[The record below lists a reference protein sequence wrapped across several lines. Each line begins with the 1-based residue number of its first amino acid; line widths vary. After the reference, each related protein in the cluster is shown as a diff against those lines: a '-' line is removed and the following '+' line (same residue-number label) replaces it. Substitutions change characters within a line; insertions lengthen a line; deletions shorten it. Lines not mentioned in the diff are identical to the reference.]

1 MPITYG
7 SVCSGI
13 ESATVAWRPLGWR
26 AQWLAEIEPFPSAVL
41 AHHYPATPNHGDMT
55 KLARQV
61 LAGSIAAPEVL
72 VGGTPCFTAG
82 HLVLTDKGYVPIEQI
97 KPGDM
102 VMTHLGRLQ
111 QVVRIGSKSA
121 EVGVLKAVGLRESVR
136 VTADHP
142 FLAVDWRMQNTRR
155 DGRYERV
162 EYCGKPEWVEARNMP
177 GLQWCALTNYQQIEK
192 SPVSRK
198 FGVLQA
204 MYVAGMYLGD
214 GHIRRWSQSD
224 KKALVLS
231 LNPEKLVRLSAVVGE
246 GSYSVSQERTSARVT
261 ICDTALCDWL
271 LEQFGELSHLKRIPA
286 WVLGHEHRAAL
297 LQGYLDTDGCKLKAG
312 VGITTTSRALAYG
325 ATDLLNAEG
334 YAASVAL
341 IETAGTCVI
350 EGRVVN
356 QRDWYQV
363 RAFHRPL
370 SRKSRVRHDYLLRA
384 VQSFEPAGVD
394 TVFNIEVEG
403 DNSYVVNGAVVHN
416 CQAFSVAGMRGGLD
430 DPRGQL
436 TIKYVELADA
446 VDHVRPAGDEC
457 IVVWE
462 NVPGVLSDK
471 GNAFGCFLGAL
482 VGESDALQPSGG
494 KWTDAGCVY
503 GPRRAAAWR
512 VLDAQYFGL
521 AQRRRRVFVV
531 SSARAGFDPAAV
543 LFESEGVRRDTAPRR
558 GEGENPTGT
567 IAGGARRNC
576 GYSTDDIPLTA
587 GSLRAQAQSSHRED
601 SETFIPVAFGG
612 GANCQQTDV
621 ATALSAHPGGTRM
634 DAETETFIVAG
645 TLQANG
651 KAAGSATQQDAES
664 GLLVVHGT
672 QDPCVDDHIAHTLG
686 RNHGQENAIF
696 AIQNAT
702 RGKDQNGLGIAADS
716 PMYTLDQASQHAVF
730 AIQAGALRTNP
741 ASGPDGVGV
750 QADHAY
756 TLEARAEVQAV
767 AAASAVRR
775 LTPRECERLQGFS
788 PIREEIKIAVCIDS
802 QKHVA
807 NADLSCRKWQSNA
820 SPVGDHELPQSASAA
835 ETDLIT
841 CQAGRA
847 PLVVVTVR
855 TNSAGSHLEIHSR
868 GKLAWSAS
876 TADVSSRSHPSTQ
889 NAAIAAEIAQ
899 AARDLALEIRTG
911 KAESLRSISL
921 STQAKNGATSA
932 LKSGVEREASASD
945 AVIGAN
951 LAKFTTS
958 ALGLLI
964 PISGSTVATSL
975 CSVLAA
981 ISGCIPSETLP
992 ERFSLLLELES
1003 PYTLIPWRGK
1013 PAEECPDGPRYKAIG
1028 NSKAVPVVRWIGRR
1042 IQRELER
1049 AQ

>member
-1 MPITYG
+1 MITYG
-7 SVCSGI
+7 SICSGI
-13 ESATVAWRPLGWR
+13 EAATVAWHPLGWR
-26 AQWLAEIEPFPSAVL
+26 AEWFAEIEPFPSAVL
-41 AHHYPATPNHGDMT
+41 AYRWPEVSNLGDMT

-61 LAGSIAAPEVL
+61 LASSIAAPEVL
-72 VGGTPCFTAG
+72 VGGTPC
-82 HLVLTDKGYVPIEQI
+82 
-97 KPGDM
+97 
-102 VMTHLGRLQ
+102 
-111 QVVRIGSKSA
+111 
-121 EVGVLKAVGLRESVR
+121 
-136 VTADHP
+136 
-142 FLAVDWRMQNTRR
+142 
-155 DGRYERV
+155 
-162 EYCGKPEWVEARNMP
+162 
-177 GLQWCALTNYQQIEK
+177 
-192 SPVSRK
+192 
-198 FGVLQA
+198 
-204 MYVAGMYLGD
+204 
-214 GHIRRWSQSD
+214 
-224 KKALVLS
+224 
-231 LNPEKLVRLSAVVGE
+231 
-246 GSYSVSQERTSARVT
+246 
-261 ICDTALCDWL
+261 
-271 LEQFGELSHLKRIPA
+271 
-286 WVLGHEHRAAL
+286 
-297 LQGYLDTDGCKLKAG
+297 
-312 VGITTTSRALAYG
+312 
-325 ATDLLNAEG
+325 
-334 YAASVAL
+334 
-341 IETAGTCVI
+341 
-350 EGRVVN
+350 
-356 QRDWYQV
+356 
-363 RAFHRPL
+363 
-370 SRKSRVRHDYLLRA
+370 
-384 VQSFEPAGVD
+384 
-394 TVFNIEVEG
+394 
-403 DNSYVVNGAVVHN
+403 
-416 CQAFSVAGMRGGLD
+416 QAFSVAGMRAGLD

-446 VDHVRPAGDEC
+446 VDHVRTARGEPEC

-503 GPRRAAAWR
+503 GPVRTAAWR

-531 SSARAGFDPAAV
+531 SSARAGFDPAAI
-543 LFESEGVRRDTAPRR
+543 LFEREGVRRDTAPRR

-587 GSLRAQAQSSHRED
+587 GSLRAQVQSSHRED

-651 KAAGSATQQDAES
+651 KAAGRATQQDAES

-686 RNHGQENAIF
+686 RNHGPENAIF

-741 ASGPDGVGV
+741 LSGPDGVGV

-767 AAASAVRR
+767 AYDILGTPASEVAKSADIHTPLRARIPGQLENSTVKMIQQPGAAVRR
-775 LTPRECERLQGFS
+775 LTPTECERLQGFS

-1049 AQ
+1049 AP

>member
-1 MPITYG
+1 MTITYG

-13 ESATVAWRPLGWR
+13 EAATVAWHPLGWR
-26 AQWLAEIEPFPSAVL
+26 AEWFAEIEPFPSAVL
-41 AHHYPATPNHGDMT
+41 AYRWPEVSNLGDMT
-55 KLARQV
+55 ALARQV

-416 CQAFSVAGMRGGLD
+416 CQAFSVAGMRAGLD

-503 GPRRAAAWR
+503 GPVRTAAWR

-531 SSARAGFDPAAV
+531 ASARAGFDPAAV
-543 LFESEGVRRDTAPRR
+543 LFESESVRRDTAPRR
-558 GEGENPTGT
+558 GEGQE
-567 IAGGARRNC
+567 IAGSITASLGRRGGAPDC
-576 GYSTDDIPLTA
+576 GSTA
-587 GSLRAQAQSSHRED
+587 GQLQSVSAYGGGRTSGPVDVAACLVAKGQKCDFEL
-601 SETFIPVAFGG
+601 ETF
-612 GANCQQTDV
+612 C
-621 ATALSAHPGGTRM
+621 
-634 DAETETFIVAG
+634 
-645 TLQANG
+645 
-651 KAAGSATQQDAES
+651 
-664 GLLVVHGT
+664 VHGT
-672 QDPCVDDHIAHTLG
+672 QDPCVSTDTAFALG
-686 RNHGQENAIF
+686 RNNGGEN
-696 AIQNAT
+696 
-702 RGKDQNGLGIAADS
+702 
-716 PMYTLDQASQHAVF
+716 AVF

-741 ASGPDGVGV
+741 LSGPDGVGV

-767 AAASAVRR
+767 AYDILGTPASEGGTGRRQPIVAAVAGTIGANHGNVKAEHAWTGQLAGVGSAVRR

-1042 IQRELER
+1042 IQL
-1049 AQ
+1049 QLM

>member
-1 MPITYG
+1 MTITYG
-7 SVCSGI
+7 SICSGI
-13 ESATVAWRPLGWR
+13 EAATVAWHPLGWR
-26 AQWLAEIEPFPSAVL
+26 AEWFAEIEPFPSAVL
-41 AHHYPATPNHGDMT
+41 AYRWPEVSNLGDMT
-55 KLARQV
+55 ALARQV

-416 CQAFSVAGMRGGLD
+416 CQAFSVAGMRAGLD

-446 VDHVRPAGDEC
+446 VDHVRTARGEPEC

-482 VGESDALQPSGG
+482 VGESDALLPSGG

-503 GPRRAAAWR
+503 GPVRTAAWR

-531 SSARAGFDPAAV
+531 ASARAGFDPAAV
-543 LFESEGVRRDTAPRR
+543 LFESEGVRRDHPPRR
-558 GEGENPTGT
+558 GQGQDLTGHAPFRPALQCGCGCTFDEQLGNYGCPNCEGDEGPAVSVIAGVPAFGGHSLGGSVEQAATLTAKGTRMDMESETFFVAPT
-567 IAGGARRNC
+567 IAGGARKAG
-576 GYSTDDIPLTA
+576 GYPLDDIPLTA
-587 GSLRAQAQSSHRED
+587 GTLTREAFSGGAGGRPEGAAAGHFIPVTAKPLTTKAGNADRED
-601 SETFIPVAFGG
+601 SMNLV
-612 GANCQQTDV
+612 V
-621 ATALSAHPGGTRM
+621 
-634 DAETETFIVAG
+634 G
-645 TLQANG
+645 TLLANG

-702 RGKDQNGLGIAADS
+702 RGKDQNGLGIVADS

-730 AIQAGALRTNP
+730 AIQADALRTNAQNQRDEVAGALAAEP
-741 ASGPDGVGV
+741 GMKQQTYL
-750 QADHAY
+750 QAG
-756 TLEARAEVQAV
+756 
-767 AAASAVRR
+767 SAVRR
-775 LTPRECERLQGFS
+775 LTPRETERLQGF
-788 PIREEIKIAVCIDS
+788 ED
-802 QKHVA
+802 
-807 NADLSCRKWQSNA
+807 D
-820 SPVGDHELPQSASAA
+820 
-835 ETDLIT
+835 
-841 CQAGRA
+841 
-847 PLVVVTVR
+847 
-855 TNSAGSHLEIHSR
+855 
-868 GKLAWSAS
+868 
-876 TADVSSRSHPSTQ
+876 
-889 NAAIAAEIAQ
+889 
-899 AARDLALEIRTG
+899 
-911 KAESLRSISL
+911 
-921 STQAKNGATSA
+921 
-932 LKSGVEREASASD
+932 
-945 AVIGAN
+945 
-951 LAKFTTS
+951 
-958 ALGLLI
+958 
-964 PISGSTVATSL
+964 
-975 CSVLAA
+975 
-981 ISGCIPSETLP
+981 
-992 ERFSLLLELES
+992 
-1003 PYTLIPWRGK
+1003 YTLIPWRGK

-1049 AQ
+1049 AP